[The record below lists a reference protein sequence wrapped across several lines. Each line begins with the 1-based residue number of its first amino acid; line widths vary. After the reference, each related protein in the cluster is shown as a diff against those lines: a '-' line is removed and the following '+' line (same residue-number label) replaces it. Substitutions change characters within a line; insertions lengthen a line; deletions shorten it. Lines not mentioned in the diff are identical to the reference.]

1 METRARYALI
11 GLFILAVIAASFGFV
26 YWLENKGGFGE
37 RETYQIK
44 FQGSVSGLLIGSAVL
59 FNGIRVG
66 EVTGLGLN
74 ADAPQD
80 VVATIAVVRG
90 TPIRSDTEVNIE
102 TQGLTGGAAVALK
115 GGNASSPLVA
125 GEGGTPAMLIAA
137 PQAGQD
143 WTQAARDA
151 FQRVDEVLQQNAD
164 LLHSAIENIDTFSDA
179 LARNSDKVDGIL
191 AGLERMTG
199 GSSNPAQQPIY
210 DLKAATGFPAPPE
223 KAPDWLLVVPEP
235 TTLMGFNVD
244 KILLQP
250 AEGESVPVANARWGD
265 NLPILFQARLIES
278 FENAGYAKSVSR
290 TRDGV
295 ASDYQLLVDIR
306 SFQISTAAEPTAEI
320 DFIAKLVDKDGKII
334 NASTFQGSAPVSG
347 TDPAAYV
354 KALDEVFAK
363 LMTELVEWTT
373 TELDQIPLPPVTVSP
388 PQALDEPQMPPADE
402 ASPPTMVAPPE
413 APGEMPPPV
422 TVAPPEAPDQP
433 MP

>member
-1 METRARYALI
+1 M
-11 GLFILAVIAASFGFV
+11 
-26 YWLENKGGFGE
+26 
-37 RETYQIK
+37 
-44 FQGSVSGLLIGSAVL
+44 L

-80 VVATIAVVRG
+80 VIATIAVARG
-90 TPIRSDTEVNIE
+90 TPIRSDTVVNIE

-115 GGNASSPLVA
+115 GGSASSPLAA
-125 GEGGTPAMLIAA
+125 GEGGAPALLIAA

-151 FQRVDEVLQQNAD
+151 FQRVDDILQQNSES
-164 LLHSAIENIDTFSDA
+164 LHSAIENIDTFSDA

-210 DLKAATGFPAPPE
+210 DLAAATGFPAPPE
-223 KAPDWLLVVPEP
+223 KTPDWLLVVPEP

-250 AEGESVPVANARWGD
+250 AAGESVPLADARWGD

-278 FENAGYAKSVSR
+278 FENAGYARSVSR

-295 ASDYQLLVDIR
+295 ASDFQLLIDIR
-306 SFQISTAAEPTAEI
+306 SFQISTASEPTAEI
-320 DFIAKLVDKDGKII
+320 DFIAKLVDKDGRII
-334 NASTFQGSAPVSG
+334 NASTFQGTVPVSG
-347 TDPAAYV
+347 TDAPAYV

-373 TELDQIPLPPVTVSP
+373 TALDQIPVTP
-388 PQALDEPQMPPADE
+388 PQALDEAAPPPA
-402 ASPPTMVAPPE
+402 MVAPPE
-413 APGEMPPPV
+413 APNETLPPV
-422 TVAPPEAPDQP
+422 TVAPPEAPDEP
-433 MP
+433 MQ

>member
-11 GLFILAVIAASFGFV
+11 GLFILAVIATTFGFV
-26 YWLENKGGFGE
+26 YWLENKGGFAE

-80 VVATIAVVRG
+80 VIATIAVARG
-90 TPIRSDTEVNIE
+90 TPIRSDTVVNIE

-115 GGNASSPLVA
+115 GGSASSPLAA
-125 GEGGTPAMLIAA
+125 GDGGAPALLIAA

-151 FQRVDEVLQQNAD
+151 FQRVDDILQQNSES
-164 LLHSAIENIDTFSDA
+164 LHSAIKNIDTFADA

-199 GSSNPAQQPIY
+199 GSSSPAQQPIY
-210 DLKAATGFPAPPE
+210 DLAAATGFPAPPE
-223 KAPDWLLVVPEP
+223 KTPDWLLVVPEP

-250 AEGESVPVANARWGD
+250 AEGESVPVADARWGD

-278 FENAGYAKSVSR
+278 FENAGYARSVSR

-295 ASDYQLLVDIR
+295 ASDFQLLIDIR
-306 SFQISTAAEPTAEI
+306 SFQISTASEPTAEI
-320 DFIAKLVDKDGKII
+320 DFIAKLVDKDGRII
-334 NASTFQGSAPVSG
+334 NASTFQGTAPVGG
-347 TDPAAYV
+347 TDAPAYV

-363 LMTELVEWTT
+363 LMTELVGWTT
-373 TELDQIPLPPVTVSP
+373 TALDQIPVAP
-388 PQALDEPQMPPADE
+388 PQALDEAAPPPA
-402 ASPPTMVAPPE
+402 MVAPPA
-413 APGEMPPPV
+413 APDTTLPPV

-433 MP
+433 MQ

>member
-11 GLFILAVIAASFGFV
+11 GLFILAMIAATFGFV
-26 YWLENKGGFGE
+26 YWLENKGGFAE

-80 VVATIAVVRG
+80 VIATIAVARG
-90 TPIRSDTEVNIE
+90 TPIRSDTVVNIE

-115 GGNASSPLVA
+115 GGSASSPLAA
-125 GEGGTPAMLIAA
+125 GDGGEPGLLIAA

-151 FQRVDEVLQQNAD
+151 FQRVDDILAQNSES
-164 LLHSAIENIDTFSDA
+164 LHSAIENIDTFSDA

-210 DLKAATGFPAPPE
+210 DLAAATGFPAPPE
-223 KAPDWLLVVPEP
+223 KTPDWLLVVPEP

-250 AEGESVPVANARWGD
+250 AAGESVPLADARWGD

-278 FENAGYAKSVSR
+278 FENAGYARSVSR

-295 ASDYQLLVDIR
+295 ASDFQLLIDIR
-306 SFQISTAAEPTAEI
+306 SFQISTASEPTAEI
-320 DFIAKLVDKDGKII
+320 DFIAKLVDKDGRII
-334 NASTFQGSAPVSG
+334 NASTFQGTAPVSG
-347 TDPAAYV
+347 TDAPVYV
-354 KALDEVFAK
+354 KALDEVFAR

-373 TELDQIPLPPVTVSP
+373 TALDQIPVTP
-388 PQALDEPQMPPADE
+388 PQALDEAAP
-402 ASPPTMVAPPE
+402 PPTMVAPPE
-413 APGEMPPPV
+413 APNKALPPV

-433 MP
+433 MQ

>member
-11 GLFILAVIAASFGFV
+11 GLFILAVIATTFGFV
-26 YWLENKGGFGE
+26 YWLENKGGFAE

-80 VVATIAVVRG
+80 VIATIAVARG
-90 TPIRSDTEVNIE
+90 TPIRSDTVVNIE

-115 GGNASSPLVA
+115 GGSASSPLAA
-125 GEGGTPAMLIAA
+125 GDGGAPALLIAA

-143 WTQAARDA
+143 WTQAAREA
-151 FQRVDEVLQQNAD
+151 FQRVDDILQQNSES
-164 LLHSAIENIDTFSDA
+164 LHSAIKNIDTFADA

-199 GSSNPAQQPIY
+199 GSSSPAQQPIY
-210 DLKAATGFPAPPE
+210 DLAAATGFPAPPE
-223 KAPDWLLVVPEP
+223 KTPDWLLVVPEP

-250 AEGESVPVANARWGD
+250 AEGESVPLADARWGD

-278 FENAGYAKSVSR
+278 FENAGYARSVSR

-295 ASDYQLLVDIR
+295 ASDFQLLIDIR
-306 SFQISTAAEPTAEI
+306 SFQISTASEPTADI
-320 DFIAKLVDKDGKII
+320 DFIAKLVDKDGRII
-334 NASTFQGSAPVSG
+334 NASTFQGTAPVGG
-347 TDPAAYV
+347 TDAPAYV

-363 LMTELVEWTT
+363 LMTELVGWTT
-373 TELDQIPLPPVTVSP
+373 TALDQIPVTP
-388 PQALDEPQMPPADE
+388 PQALDEAAPPPA
-402 ASPPTMVAPPE
+402 MVAPPE
-413 APGEMPPPV
+413 APNEPLPPV

-433 MP
+433 MQ

>member
-11 GLFILAVIAASFGFV
+11 GLFILAVIATTFGFV
-26 YWLENKGGFGE
+26 YWLENKGGFAE

-80 VVATIAVVRG
+80 VIATIAVARG
-90 TPIRSDTEVNIE
+90 TPIRSDTVVNIE

-115 GGNASSPLVA
+115 GGSASSPLAA
-125 GEGGTPAMLIAA
+125 GEGGTPALLIAA

-151 FQRVDEVLQQNAD
+151 FQRVDDILQQNSES
-164 LLHSAIENIDTFSDA
+164 LHSAIKNIDTFADA

-223 KAPDWLLVVPEP
+223 KTPDWLLVVPEP

-250 AEGESVPVANARWGD
+250 AEGESVPVADARWGD

-278 FENAGYAKSVSR
+278 FENAGYARSVSR

-295 ASDYQLLVDIR
+295 ASDFQLLIDIR
-306 SFQISTAAEPTAEI
+306 SFQISTASEPTAEI
-320 DFIAKLVDKDGKII
+320 DFIAKLVDKDGRII
-334 NASTFQGSAPVSG
+334 NASTFQGTAPVSG
-347 TDPAAYV
+347 TDAPAYV

-373 TELDQIPLPPVTVSP
+373 TALDQIPVTP
-388 PQALDEPQMPPADE
+388 PQALDEAAPPPA
-402 ASPPTMVAPPE
+402 MVAPPA
-413 APGEMPPPV
+413 APNETLPPV

-433 MP
+433 MQ

>member
-11 GLFILAVIAASFGFV
+11 GLFILAVIATTFGFV
-26 YWLENKGGFGE
+26 YWLENKGGFAE

-80 VVATIAVVRG
+80 VIATIAVARG
-90 TPIRSDTEVNIE
+90 TPIRSDTVVNIE

-115 GGNASSPLVA
+115 GGSASSPLAA
-125 GEGGTPAMLIAA
+125 GEDGAPALLIAA

-151 FQRVDEVLQQNAD
+151 FQRVDDILQQNSES
-164 LLHSAIENIDTFSDA
+164 LHSAIENIDTFSDA

-210 DLKAATGFPAPPE
+210 DLAAATGFPAPPE
-223 KAPDWLLVVPEP
+223 KTPDWLLVVPEP

-250 AEGESVPVANARWGD
+250 AAGESVPLADARWGD

-278 FENAGYAKSVSR
+278 FENAGYARSVSR

-295 ASDYQLLVDIR
+295 ASDFQLLIDIR
-306 SFQISTAAEPTAEI
+306 SFQISTASEPTAEI
-320 DFIAKLVDKDGKII
+320 DFIAKLVDKDGRII
-334 NASTFQGSAPVSG
+334 NASTFQGTTPVSG
-347 TDPAAYV
+347 TDAPAYV

-373 TELDQIPLPPVTVSP
+373 TALDQIPVTP
-388 PQALDEPQMPPADE
+388 PQALDEATPPPA
-402 ASPPTMVAPPE
+402 MVAPPA
-413 APGEMPPPV
+413 APNETLPPV
-422 TVAPPEAPDQP
+422 TVAPPEAPDEP
-433 MP
+433 MQ

>member
-11 GLFILAVIAASFGFV
+11 GLFMLAVIAASFGFI
-26 YWLENKGGFGE
+26 YWLENKGGFAE

-74 ADAPQD
+74 ADSPQD

-90 TPIRSDTEVNIE
+90 TPIRSDTQINIE
-102 TQGLTGGAAVALK
+102 TQGLTGGAAVALR
-115 GGNASSPLVA
+115 GGSASAPLA
-125 GEGGTPAMLIAA
+125 TGDGGAPAMLIAA

-151 FQRVDEVLQQNAD
+151 FQRVDEVLQQNSES
-164 LLHSAIENIDTFSDA
+164 LHSAIENIDTFSDA

-199 GSSNPAQQPIY
+199 SSGSPAETPVY
-210 DLKAATGFPAPPE
+210 NLAAATGFPAPPHTT
-223 KAPDWLLVVPEP
+223 PDWLLVVPEP

-250 AEGESVPVANARWGD
+250 AEGQSVQVPNARWGD
-265 NLPILFQARLIES
+265 NLPILVQASLVES
-278 FENAGYAKSVSR
+278 FENAGYARSVSR
-290 TRDGV
+290 SRDGIT
-295 ASDYQLLVDIR
+295 SDFQLLIDIR
-306 SFQISTAAEPTAEI
+306 SFQISTAAEPAAAEI
-320 DFIAKLVDKDGKII
+320 DFIAKLVDKDGKIVD
-334 NASTFQGSAPVSG
+334 ASTFQGTEPVSG
-347 TDPAAYV
+347 SDAAAYV
-354 KALDEVFAK
+354 KALDVVFAK

-373 TELDQIPLPPVTVSP
+373 TKLDQIPKPPAP
-388 PQALDEPQMPPADE
+388 PQAVDEPSAPPPA
-402 ASPPTMVAPPE
+402 MVAPPE
-413 APGEMPPPV
+413 APSEALPPV

>member
-11 GLFILAVIAASFGFV
+11 GLFILAVIATTFGFV
-26 YWLENKGGFGE
+26 YWLENKGGFAE

-80 VVATIAVVRG
+80 VIATIAVARG
-90 TPIRSDTEVNIE
+90 TPIRSDTVVNIE

-115 GGNASSPLVA
+115 GGSASSPLAA
-125 GEGGTPAMLIAA
+125 GEGGAPALLIAA

-151 FQRVDEVLQQNAD
+151 FQRVDDILQQNSE
-164 LLHSAIENIDTFSDA
+164 LLHSAIKNIDTFADA

-199 GSSNPAQQPIY
+199 GSSSPAQQPIY
-210 DLKAATGFPAPPE
+210 DLAAATGFPAPPE
-223 KAPDWLLVVPEP
+223 KTPDWLLVVPEP

-250 AEGESVPVANARWGD
+250 AEGESVPVADARWGD

-278 FENAGYAKSVSR
+278 FENAGYARSVSR

-295 ASDYQLLVDIR
+295 ASDFQLLIDIR
-306 SFQISTAAEPTAEI
+306 SFQISTASEPTAEI
-320 DFIAKLVDKDGKII
+320 DFIAKLVDKDGRII
-334 NASTFQGSAPVSG
+334 NASTFQGTAPVSG
-347 TDPAAYV
+347 TDAPAYV

-363 LMTELVEWTT
+363 LMTELVGWTT
-373 TELDQIPLPPVTVSP
+373 TALDQIPVTP
-388 PQALDEPQMPPADE
+388 PQALDEAAPPPA
-402 ASPPTMVAPPE
+402 MVAPPE
-413 APGEMPPPV
+413 APNETLPPV

-433 MP
+433 MQ